1 MVRKGL
7 SKEVTFRTWII
18 NSMSQRLHHFQPREQ
33 VGEGRSK
40 NEKNIRG
47 QERAGGWG
55 TVDASGGWALEAQ
68 AHGVDLMPS
77 VMEATEGVS
86 GGNDPIQFPF
96 LRDH

>member
-1 MVRKGL
+1 M
-7 SKEVTFRTWII
+7 
-18 NSMSQRLHHFQPREQ
+18 
-33 VGEGRSK
+33 SK
-40 NEKNIRG
+40 NEKNMLGDRERG
-47 QERAGGWG
+47 EACWG
-55 TVDASGGWALEAQ
+55 TEAPGGVAFEAQ